1 MFDILECMQA
11 LEKTSGRKD
20 KEAIL
25 KKFDTPNLREFLYL
39 TYNKFMTYRLQQ
51 LDKPTKYAQFQGDVF
66 QDLKSVC
73 NELAKHTHGSIV
85 AKRLVKDLLALCTEE
100 NAKWFERCITR
111 DLLVGIDEKTIN
123 KVFPGLIPVFSCQL
137 ANKVEDL
144 NALSY
149 PAICEVKL
157 DGLRCLCIV
166 KNGEAKF
173 FSREG
178 REFDN
183 PNLKVIGEQAVA
195 LSKGMDIVLDGEFIA
210 KKYNPANKTCKKYKD
225 GNWPF
230 NYALSL
236 VKTDDISEEEIS
248 EFLGYYVWDVLH
260 YDFFQSQG
268 AKGDTLPLIRR
279 KNMLSTLFG
288 DTEFNNIFM
297 LGNWVCKNPAEVMQ
311 LFRKLRDDGQ
321 EGLMYK
327 VSYAKYD
334 FKRSDAVLKL
344 KEMYDV
350 DLVIVGA
357 EEGTGKNVGKLGALL
372 VESSDG
378 VVKSKVGSG
387 FTDEDRASL
396 WFDYNEGTLVGK
408 VCAVTYQE
416 RTKDNS
422 LRFPVFQCIRWD
434 KTIADSSEDIK

>member
-1 MFDILECMQA
+1 MYDILDCLDR
-11 LEKTSGRKD
+11 LEKTSSRKD

-25 KKFDTPNLREFLYL
+25 RQFDSPNLREFLYL
-39 TYNKFMTYRLQQ
+39 TYNKFITYRLQQ
-51 LDKPTKYAQFQGDVF
+51 IDKPTKYAQYQGDIF
-66 QDLKSVC
+66 LELKETC
-73 NELAKHTHGSIV
+73 RTLASHTLGSNA
-85 AKRLVKDLLALCTEE
+85 AKALVQQLLSKCTEA
-100 NAKWFERCITR
+100 NAKWIERCITR

-144 NALSY
+144 NSLSY

-166 KNGEAKF
+166 KDGIARF
-173 FSREG
+173 YSREG

-183 PNLKVIGEQAVA
+183 PNLKVIADQAIA
-195 LSKGMDIVLDGEFIA
+195 ISKGMDIVLDGEFIA
-210 KKYNPANKTCKKYKD
+210 KKYNPSSKTCKKYEK

-236 VKTDDISEEEIS
+236 VKNCEISSEEIS
-248 EFLGYYVWDVLH
+248 GFLGYYVWDVLH
-260 YDFFQSQG
+260 YDYFQSQG
-268 AKGDTLPLIRR
+268 TEGETVPLSRR

-288 DTEFNNIFM
+288 EDKYPNVFM
-297 LGNWVCKNPAEVMQ
+297 LGNWVCKNPTEVMQ
-311 LFRKLRDDGQ
+311 LFRKLRDDGH
-321 EGLMYK
+321 EGLMWK
-327 VSYAKYD
+327 SINSKYD

-344 KEMYDV
+344 KEMYDA

-357 EEGTGKNVGKLGALL
+357 EEGTGRNAGKLGALL

-378 VVKSKVGSG
+378 IVKSKVGSG
-387 FTDEDRASL
+387 VTDDDRDSL
-396 WFDYNEGTLVGK
+396 WFDFNEGHLVGK
-408 VCAVTYQE
+408 ICVVTYQE

-422 LRFPVFQCIRWD
+422 LRFPVFQGIRWD
-434 KTIADSSEDIK
+434 KTVADSSEVIK

>member
-1 MFDILECMQA
+1 MFDIIDCMNELEN
-11 LEKTSGRKD
+11 TSSRKD

-25 KKFDTPNLREFLYL
+25 KKYDTPNLREFLYL
-39 TYNKFMTYRLQQ
+39 TYNKFITYRIQQIDKPKKYATHQGDIFLELKETCKALASHTLGSIAAKALVQQ
-51 LDKPTKYAQFQGDVF
+51 LLSK
-66 QDLKSVC
+66 
-73 NELAKHTHGSIV
+73 
-85 AKRLVKDLLALCTEE
+85 CTEA
-100 NAKWFERCITR
+100 NAKWIERCITR

-123 KVFPGLIPVFSCQL
+123 KVFPQLIPVFSCQL

-144 NALSY
+144 NVLEY

-166 KNGEAKF
+166 KDGVARF
-173 FSREG
+173 YSREG

-183 PNLKVIGEQAVA
+183 PNLKSIAVQAITI
-195 LSKGMDIVLDGEFIA
+195 SKGMDIVLDGEFIA
-210 KKYNPANKTCKKYKD
+210 KKFNPNNKTCKKYEK

-236 VKTDDISEEEIS
+236 VKTEDIPEEEIN

-260 YDFFQSQG
+260 YDYFQNQG
-268 AKGDTLPLIRR
+268 TEGETVPLAKR

-288 DTEFNNIFM
+288 DVEYQNIIK
-297 LGNWVCKNPAEVMQ
+297 LDNWVCKNPTEVMK
-311 LFRKLRDDGQ
+311 LFRKLRSDGA
-321 EGLMYK
+321 EGLMFK
-327 VSYAKYD
+327 IMNAKYD

-350 DLVIVGA
+350 DLLIVGA
-357 EEGTGKNVGKLGALL
+357 EEGVGRNAGKLGALL

-387 FTDEDRASL
+387 FTDEDRDSL
-396 WFDYNEGTLVGK
+396 WFDFNEGNLVGK
-408 VCAVTYQE
+408 ICAVTYQE

-434 KTIADSSEDIK
+434 KTIADSSEVIK